1 MDAPELAAVAAP
13 DHEDAAGTGDL
24 ASAQTHQPPAGE
36 RRLDQEA
43 ARQRHAQSLR
53 RRFER
58 EKGIVEH
65 QAFRR
70 RGVQPHRRE
79 PGEANARL
87 ADSGV
92 SIAGAARIRFSVDS
106 RGYVSAVRVLR
117 SSGSSEADA
126 RIREALQQMHVDAV
140 PADLLGA
147 NVMLEV
153 TNEAFAD
160 ARTP

>member
-1 MDAPELAAVAAP
+1 MRLQFLTLAALAAL
-13 DHEDAAGTGDL
+13 AAGGAAQAQP
-24 ASAQTHQPPAGE
+24 ASSV
-36 RRLDQEA
+36 
-43 ARQRHAQSLR
+43 QSFVDR
-53 RRFER
+53 
-58 EKGIVEH
+58 
-65 QAFRR
+65 
-70 RGVQPHRRE
+70 VQ
-79 PGEANARL
+79 GEANARL